1 MTPAGRWGERRK
13 HLVPSLHLPP
23 SKTCCILWY
32 LSHITVEVW
41 RDGGKYQEKVF
52 IQQRGTAAPTVRSI
66 GKMCPHMCCS
76 HPRSKS
82 KRNIANFL
90 QLTCAA
96 WHHGGCCKHQVALD
110 RAGVTY
116 GCMYCG
122 ISPWQLSLGMKQQLA
137 PVGALVNLTFWML
150 RVHWHPYTGQ
160 VRGAGN

>member
-32 LSHITVEVW
+32 LSHITAEAW
-41 RDGGKYQEKVF
+41 RDGGKHQEKVF

-66 GKMCPHMCCS
+66 GKMCLHTCCS

-90 QLTCAA
+90 QLVLLDIMEDVASIKLHWIVQESPMAA
-96 WHHGGCCKHQVALD
+96 CTVGLAL
-110 RAGVTY
+110 GS
-116 GCMYCG
+116 
-122 ISPWQLSLGMKQQLA
+122 SPWEWNNSWPLWVLLSI
-137 PVGALVNLTFWML
+137 
-150 RVHWHPYTGQ
+150 WHVECWECTGIHT
-160 VRGAGN
+160 RAR